1 MKKNLAF
8 KMCSLFLSLFAMV
21 ALTNCN
27 NDDKENQMTG
37 NQTPVDELMDG
48 AETISSIQ
56 TRSGG
61 TYSIKK
67 LTVNTKMY
75 RANQSQT
82 INCAALRATPFQ
94 NDDWGNAL
102 YFWDSPY
109 KNYLDADHP
118 YFIEVTLRKALNVI
132 YTDEPGFMNGTY
144 KMSEVI
150 ASVEKLIGAKKPT
163 GTPFL
168 QWLGQKKYGFYYL
181 ENPDREQAIIV
192 PHLILDDDLF
202 SQKMTDQYKK

>member
-1 MKKNLAF
+1 MKKKLTF
-8 KMCSLFLSLFAMV
+8 KMCTLFFSLFAMITMV
-21 ALTNCN
+21 GC
-27 NDDKENQMTG
+27 NDDEQESLIVKNSTTVNG
-37 NQTPVDELMDG
+37 LMND
-48 AETISSIQ
+48 ADTTSCIQ

-67 LTVNTKMY
+67 LIVNAKMY
-75 RANQSQT
+75 RANQSAT
-82 INCAALRATPFQ
+82 INCAALRATPLQ

-109 KNYLDADHP
+109 KNYLDSDHP
-118 YFIEVTLRKALNVI
+118 YFIEVTLKKTLNVI
-132 YTDEPGFMNGTY
+132 YTDEPGFMDGTY
-144 KMSEVI
+144 NMAEVI
-150 ASVEKLIGAKKPT
+150 TSVEKLIGSKKPA

-168 QWLGQKKYGFYYL
+168 QWLGQKKYGFYYM
-181 ENPDREQAIIV
+181 ENMDREQAIIV

>member
-1 MKKNLAF
+1 MKRNLAF
-8 KMCSLFLSLFAMV
+8 KMYSLFLSLFAIV
-21 ALTNCN
+21 TLACCN
-27 NDDKENQMTG
+27 NDDQERQMTEEH
-37 NQTPVDELMDG
+37 TTVDELMND
-48 AETISSIQ
+48 AETVSSIQ

-61 TYSIKK
+61 VYSIKK
-67 LTVNTKMY
+67 LTVNAKMY

-109 KNYLDADHP
+109 KNYLDSDHP
-118 YFIEVTLRKALNVI
+118 YFIEVTMRKTLNVI
-132 YTDEPGFMNGTY
+132 YTNEPGFMDGTY
-144 KMSEVI
+144 KMAEVI
-150 ASVEKLIGAKKPT
+150 ASVEKLIGAKKPA

-181 ENPDREQAIIV
+181 ENLDREQAIIV

>member
-1 MKKNLAF
+1 MA
-8 KMCSLFLSLFAMV
+8 
-21 ALTNCN
+21 N
-27 NDDKENQMTG
+27 NSSST
-37 NQTPVDELMDG
+37 DELIDD
-48 AETISSIQ
+48 AETIASIQ

-75 RANQSQT
+75 RANQAPT

-94 NDDWGNAL
+94 NEDWGNAL

-109 KNYLDADHP
+109 KNYLDSDHP
-118 YFIEVTLRKALNVI
+118 YFIETTMRKTLTVV
-132 YTDEPGFMNGTY
+132 YTDEPGFMNGKY
-144 KMSEVI
+144 EMSEVI
-150 ASVEKLIGAKKPT
+150 ASVEKLIGVKKPA

-168 QWLGQKKYGFYYL
+168 QWLGQNKYGFYYL
-181 ENPDREQAIIV
+181 ENEDREQAIIV

-202 SQKMTDQYKK
+202 SQKITDQYKK

>member
-1 MKKNLAF
+1 MKKNLTF
-8 KMCSLFLSLFAMV
+8 KLCSLFLSLLAIITL
-21 ALTNCN
+21 ANCS
-27 NDDKENQMTG
+27 NDEQDGQLIDNSVPT
-37 NQTPVDELMDG
+37 DELIDG
-48 AETISSIQ
+48 SETISGIQ

-61 TYSIKK
+61 TYSIRK
-67 LTVNTKMY
+67 LTINAKMY

-109 KNYLDADHP
+109 KNYLDSDHP
-118 YFIEVTLRKALNVI
+118 YFIEVTLKKTLNVI
-132 YTDEPGFMNGTY
+132 YTDEPGFMDGTY
-144 KMSEVI
+144 KMAEVI
-150 ASVEKLIGAKKPT
+150 ASVEKLIGSKKPA

-168 QWLGQKKYGFYYL
+168 QWLGQKKYGFYYM
-181 ENPDREQAIIV
+181 ENMDREQAIIV

-202 SQKMTDQYKK
+202 SQKMTDRYK

>member
-1 MKKNLAF
+1 MKTNLIF
-8 KMCSLFLSLFAMV
+8 KVCSLFLSLFAIITL
-21 ALTNCN
+21 ASCN
-27 NDDKENQMTG
+27 NDDQERQMTEEH
-37 NQTPVDELMDG
+37 TTVDELMND
-48 AETISSIQ
+48 AETVSSIQ

-67 LTVNTKMY
+67 LTVNAKMY

-82 INCAALRATPFQ
+82 IDCAALRATPFQ

-109 KNYLDADHP
+109 KNYLDSDHP
-118 YFIEVTLRKALNVI
+118 YFIEVTMRKTLNVI
-132 YTDEPGFMNGTY
+132 YTDEPGFMDGSYNMT
-144 KMSEVI
+144 EVI
-150 ASVEKLIGAKKPT
+150 ASVEKLIGAKKPA

-168 QWLGQKKYGFYYL
+168 QWLGQNKYGFYYL

-202 SQKMTDQYKK
+202 NQKVTDQYKK